1 MYHLKQGHYWNCY
14 QHGHYL
20 NQCPYEK
27 REVKY
32 DLCVNCRQP
41 GHLMKD
47 CPQEIVIQPF
57 MPKTTPIPWEK
68 SYLNY
73 GVPIPGDDLP
83 AQNKPSK
90 A

>member
-1 MYHLKQGHYWNCY
+1 MYHLKQGHCWNCF
-14 QHGHYL
+14 QTGHYL
-20 NQCPYEK
+20 NHCPYEK
-27 REVKY
+27 REEKY

-47 CPQEIVIQPF
+47 CPQEIVIRPLVHKVTSV
-57 MPKTTPIPWEK
+57 PYEK

-73 GVPIPGDDLP
+73 GVPISADDP
-83 AQNKPSK
+83 PMQNKPSK